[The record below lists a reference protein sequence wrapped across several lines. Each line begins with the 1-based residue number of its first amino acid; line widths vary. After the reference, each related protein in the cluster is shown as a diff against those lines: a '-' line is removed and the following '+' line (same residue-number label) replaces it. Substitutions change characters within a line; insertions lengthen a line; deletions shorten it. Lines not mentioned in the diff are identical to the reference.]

1 MKKIITF
8 LLILIILFTLYG
20 CGNDEDKIVMVT
32 EAGFAPYEYYE
43 NNEIVGVD
51 IDIAKEIAS
60 YLGKELV
67 IKDVA
72 FDSII
77 NELNSDKA
85 DFAAAG
91 MSITESRKKSVD
103 FSTEYVTSK
112 QVIVVRKDYD
122 KINTLDDLNNKT
134 VSVQLGSV
142 ADLWLEKQYPT
153 VKIVTQKKFLTAAED
168 VKSSK
173 SDCIIMDYLPAQ
185 EIVKNNSELVIL
197 DIDVFTDKYAIAVK
211 KGNSELLEQ
220 INIVLNNL
228 INEGKIEEYIIN
240 HSS

>member
-134 VSVQLGSV
+134 VSLQLGSV
-142 ADLWLEKQYPT
+142 ADLWLEEQYPT

>member
-103 FSTEYVTSK
+103 FSIEYVTSK

-142 ADLWLEKQYPT
+142 ADLWLEEQYPT

-185 EIVKNNSELVIL
+185 EIVKNNPELVIL

>member
-142 ADLWLEKQYPT
+142 ADLWLEEQYPT

>member
-134 VSVQLGSV
+134 VSLQLGSV
-142 ADLWLEKQYPT
+142 ADLWLEEQYPT

-185 EIVKNNSELVIL
+185 EIVKNNPELVIL

>member
-32 EAGFAPYEYYE
+32 EAGFAPYEYSE

-142 ADLWLEKQYPT
+142 ADLWLEEQYPT

-185 EIVKNNSELVIL
+185 EIVKNNPELVIDRKSTRL
-197 DIDVFTDKYAIAVK
+197 
-211 KGNSELLEQ
+211 NSSHQ
-220 INIVLNNL
+220 
-228 INEGKIEEYIIN
+228 
-240 HSS
+240 